1 MYFKS
6 NNISIFTSCTAEFIF
21 PTKKSLCSNEYDNEY
36 SNTYIHIYIYIYI
49 YTYIYKYIYVCI
61 YTYIYIYIYATM
73 KTMCTPGYHH
83 NGFLATHALG
93 HMMTT
98 YIYIYV
104 YIFYLYLYLYYIYLF
119 YLSIYLSRSK
129 GSTRI

>member
-1 MYFKS
+1 MPNWTKDMYFKS
-6 NNISIFTSCTAEFIF
+6 NNISFFTSCTAEFIF
-21 PTKKSLCSNEYDNEY
+21 PTTKSLCSNEYDNEY
-36 SNTYIHIYIYIYI
+36 GNTYIHIYICMYIYI
-49 YTYIYKYIYVCI
+49 
-61 YTYIYIYIYATM
+61 YIYIYIYAIM

-104 YIFYLYLYLYYIYLF
+104 YIFYIYLFLYYIYLF

-129 GSTRI
+129 VCTRIWQFIC